1 MITEAEKSFQPRS
14 LWIQHSSFS
23 PSARLKG
30 YICVE
35 CMFTFIHY
43 VLLHPLPSLLATVD
57 RGQGSHAAVG
67 SRDFWRADQTLPTGV
82 PTPQSPFVPL
92 PERLT
97 ANEVY
102 HNQNCWAHT
111 DFHEDSMWMCFFIWF
126 VWLSPTRPP
135 PFIWRRPPSCAPT
148 PASGPMHGSVAA
160 FRISANSIMLIL
172 YKSANI
178 FLLTTRI

>member
-1 MITEAEKSFQPRS
+1 MAFVSPARSRKSDNWSRKEFPTAIFVDPTQFVPG
-14 LWIQHSSFS
+14 
-23 PSARLKG
+23 RLKG

-111 DFHEDSMWMCFFIWF
+111 DFHEDSMWMCFFYLVCLAQPDTPSSIH
-126 VWLSPTRPP
+126 LAPP
-135 PFIWRRPPSCAPT
+135 A
-148 PASGPMHGSVAA
+148 
-160 FRISANSIMLIL
+160 IL
-172 YKSANI
+172 CSHARLRAYARFCGRLQNFSKFNNVNT
-178 FLLTTRI
+178 L